1 MAAQAEPVRG
11 TASIPQATSTIPPT
25 AEAEL
30 DAALAALVQHK
41 DEWTKIGIPER
52 IHIIDQLVAG
62 MNRVA
67 DGWIVEA
74 LKAKGISPDAP
85 QAGEEWLAG
94 PFTVMRNLRLLK
106 RSLREIATH
115 GRPLPPGPPKTL
127 PNGQV
132 SVPVFPIETADKLFY
147 TGFTAEIW
155 MEPGVS
161 AADVPKTQA
170 AIYRKKAAGET
181 IDGKVALV
189 LGAGNVASIGPMDA
203 LYKLFVEDQV
213 VLLKM
218 NPVNEYTGPFVAEAF
233 KALVDRGFF
242 RVVYGGA
249 QEGAYLCQH
258 DGVDEIHITG
268 SDKTHDAIVFGVGP
282 EGAERKKNRQP
293 VNTRRITSE
302 LGNVSPIIV
311 VPGPWKEADL
321 AFQGVNIASS
331 LTNNAGFN
339 CNATRVILTHA
350 GWDQRAALLER
361 VRSTLDQA
369 PTREAYYP
377 GAEQR
382 FDLFT
387 GAHREGA
394 EELGRPRDGHLP
406 WTFIP
411 GLDAAHEDD
420 PCFTTEA
427 FCSVFGE
434 LPLEAASPAEYI
446 AKAVEFC
453 NDKLWG
459 TLNAAIVVHPDS
471 LKDPAVAKAV
481 EQAVADLRY
490 GAVAV
495 NHWPALA
502 YALVTTTWGAFPG
515 HDAYDIQ
522 SGVGVVHN
530 TFLFDHPQKTVVRG
544 PFRMP
549 LKPPWFVTN
558 KNSHRIA
565 RKLYEYEA
573 APSLWKI
580 PGIVIQSLKG

>member
-1 MAAQAEPVRG
+1 M
-11 TASIPQATSTIPPT
+11 
-25 AEAEL
+25 
-30 DAALAALVQHK
+30 ALALLL
-41 DEWTKIGIPER
+41 PL
-52 IHIIDQLVAG
+52 IILGGCPRPRPGAG
-62 MNRVA
+62 V
-67 DGWIVEA
+67 
-74 LKAKGISPDAP
+74 KG
-85 QAGEEWLAG
+85 
-94 PFTVMRNLRLLK
+94 
-106 RSLREIATH
+106 
-115 GRPLPPGPPKTL
+115 
-127 PNGQV
+127 
-132 SVPVFPIETADKLFY
+132 TADKRTHIINFNVGQSDAMLVIHRGRSMLYDAGATVSKIGRQNFRDLPRRMRELLGHTTLDY
-147 TGFTAEIW
+147 FVVSHYHQDHIGLHGTGTRAGMGDLGLWGLVNDE
-155 MEPGVS
+155 GV
-161 AADVPKTQA
+161 K
-170 AIYRKKAAGET
+170 
-181 IDGKVALV
+181 ID
-189 LGAGNVASIGPMDA
+189 
-203 LYKLFVEDQV
+203 
-213 VLLKM
+213 
-218 NPVNEYTGPFVAEAF
+218 T
-233 KALVDRGFF
+233 LVDRGFF